1 MPEEGS
7 RQNSPDEAEHAAE
20 PAEVVVATTVSLH
33 SMEARTVTGDLRVGE
48 EATAGRV
55 TSAWRGHCPEAA
67 TTINNSR
74 TTTTAAGTPKVRM
87 RTINWPSDTAASRES
102 GVTPEAA
109 HRLRD
114 QEATSKVSSLED
126 EASEEEAKEDS
137 TEVSE
142 EDFEEASEAAEVEEA
157 IKEETE
163 DNARDVWETMRPA
176 TVSPTP

>member
-7 RQNSPDEAEHAAE
+7 RQNSLDEAEHAAE
-20 PAEVVVATTVSLH
+20 AAEVVVATVSLH
-33 SMEARTVTGDLRVGE
+33 SMEARTITDDPRVGE

-67 TTINNSR
+67 TTINNNR
-74 TTTTAAGTPKVRM
+74 TTTTAAGTPRFRM
-87 RTINWPSDTAASRES
+87 RTVKWPPDTAASRES
-102 GVTPEAA
+102 GATPEAA
-109 HRLRD
+109 RRPRD
-114 QEATSKVSSLED
+114 QEVTSKVSSLEA
-126 EASEEEAKEDS
+126 EALEEEAKEDS

-163 DNARDVWETMRPA
+163 DNARDVWETMKPA